1 MRSLK
6 FNYFI
11 TVSLF
16 LSLFIHLGCSHRL
29 PKDNIELIEK
39 QASQTLVENSN
50 EYQFANDSE
59 IKLISPGDLIA
70 ISYGHDSKLN
80 GQFRVAFDGTI
91 SLPYKV
97 KEVVIGQSLAQLSK
111 LIRSKYVSLFNNVD
125 EIIISIVERKRW
137 LQVTGDVSPAGYR
150 LVELNSDIT
159 QILAQ
164 KTLNIGAE
172 TEERKKLKFLKI
184 KWKDQSLIIDLKK
197 YFNNE
202 IPWNKRQWHGG
213 EILSFQSNIS
223 PDDKEFPMVRVMGE
237 VSDPGSFQIEN
248 GKDFFT
254 YVLKAGGVK
263 STANIDNVYLIRGGQ
278 FQRKVFVASLDEIA
292 DFGLP
297 QPNDTLL
304 LFQDR
309 PSQLERRLQM
319 AASIASILSAITI
332 FGMVF

>member
-1 MRSLK
+1 
-6 FNYFI
+6 
-11 TVSLF
+11 
-16 LSLFIHLGCSHRL
+16 
-29 PKDNIELIEK
+29 
-39 QASQTLVENSN
+39 
-50 EYQFANDSE
+50 
-59 IKLISPGDLIA
+59 
-70 ISYGHDSKLN
+70 
-80 GQFRVAFDGTI
+80 
-91 SLPYKV
+91 
-97 KEVVIGQSLAQLSK
+97 
-111 LIRSKYVSLFNNVD
+111 
-125 EIIISIVERKRW
+125 
-137 LQVTGDVSPAGYR
+137 
-150 LVELNSDIT
+150 
-159 QILAQ
+159 
-164 KTLNIGAE
+164 
-172 TEERKKLKFLKI
+172 
-184 KWKDQSLIIDLKK
+184 
-197 YFNNE
+197 
-202 IPWNKRQWHGG
+202 
-213 EILSFQSNIS
+213 
-223 PDDKEFPMVRVMGE
+223 MVRVMGE